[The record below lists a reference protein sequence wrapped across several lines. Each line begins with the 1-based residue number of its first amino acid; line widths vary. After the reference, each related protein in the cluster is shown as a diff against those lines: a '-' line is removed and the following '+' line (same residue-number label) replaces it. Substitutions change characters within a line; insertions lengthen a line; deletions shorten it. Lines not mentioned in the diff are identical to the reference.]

1 MLNGLHPRDILASA
15 SSHVVRNVLVGLS
28 VSAIAMSGAAI
39 AASQSVAAARI
50 DASRAADDITTVAMD
65 RSQELSRTGERT
77 DTSALAAARAE
88 NLGAEAADVMAA
100 QQQQA
105 LSERQGDLSGAANA
119 ISEESKYLKE
129 RAVFLRPTAGAV
141 GSHYGPR
148 FHPILHYTRLHDGL
162 DIGGACGQPIV
173 AASDG
178 VVIKA
183 ATGGYNGGSGNNV
196 RIDDGDINGVNVQ
209 TAYLHMQT
217 IAVSVGQ
224 QVQKGDLLGTVGSTG
239 LSTACHLHFSVY
251 ENGTGVD
258 PEKYLTIS

>member
-1 MLNGLHPRDILASA
+1 MLTGVVFIL
-15 SSHVVRNVLVGLS
+15 VMLVGVPIGLCLCIGGIAFI
-28 VSAIAMSGAAI
+28 VSLNNPVLYQSYPLQMFGGMIGP
-39 AASQSVAAARI
+39 SVA
-50 DASRAADDITTVAMD
+50 D
-65 RSQELSRTGERT
+65 
-77 DTSALAAARAE
+77 ARAE
-88 NLGAEAADVMAA
+88 NLGAEAADVVAA

-105 LSERQGDLSGAANA
+105 LSERQGDLSVAASA

-148 FHPILHYTRLHDGL
+148 YHPILHYTRLHDGL

-183 ATGGYNGGSGNNV
+183 AMGGYNGGSGNNV
-196 RIDDGDINGVNVQ
+196 RVDDGDINGVNVQ

>member
-1 MLNGLHPRDILASA
+1 M
-15 SSHVVRNVLVGLS
+15 
-28 VSAIAMSGAAI
+28 
-39 AASQSVAAARI
+39 
-50 DASRAADDITTVAMD
+50 
-65 RSQELSRTGERT
+65 
-77 DTSALAAARAE
+77 
-88 NLGAEAADVMAA
+88 
-100 QQQQA
+100 
-105 LSERQGDLSGAANA
+105 
-119 ISEESKYLKE
+119 
-129 RAVFLRPTAGAV
+129 
-141 GSHYGPR
+141 
-148 FHPILHYTRLHDGL
+148 
-162 DIGGACGQPIV
+162 

-178 VVIKA
+178 VVVKA